1 MNTDT
6 LALITNLWVI
16 ASFVSDSEDTK
27 IKCLVMSSFWLAVLC
42 IEVVLG

>member
-6 LALITNLWVI
+6 LALITNLWII
-16 ASFVSDSEDTK
+16 ASFVSESEDTK
-27 IKCLVMSSFWLAVLC
+27 IRCLVMGVFWLAVLC